1 MDVWANDMNF
11 IDFDLCLV
19 WMERV
24 WLDQRLHITKQTNA
38 SWKSDAVLSS
48 IKALSVLG
56 IAEDFWVSAPH
67 FDGSRMLFL
76 SYPEEL
82 SQWVVGG

>member
-1 MDVWANDMNF
+1 MFGLDGT
-11 IDFDLCLV
+11 
-19 WMERV
+19 RV
-24 WLDQRLHITKQTNA
+24 WLDKGLTITKQTNPT
-38 SWKSDAVLSS
+38 WKSDAVLSN

-56 IAEDFWVSAPH
+56 IAKDFRVAAPC
-67 FDGSRMLFL
+67 FEGSRILFL